1 MNKQIYVLD
10 EYITSTKN
18 GIGVFITELLQCLKK
33 MDVDICHVIFNVR
46 QPEIRVCSK
55 NGMKII
61 SIPRFP
67 SGNFFDNW
75 KVVNRVFR
83 MFVPDSLENVF
94 CFNHSPC
101 PELLESL
108 RNSHPLSK
116 QLYVIHNLWWTSPLL
131 GDDCLLAN
139 IVKNRSRS
147 LKNKTYK
154 WILNTVDKELQ
165 MCQTVDAVVCLT
177 KGTHQVLTNI
187 YRIDQEKIFL
197 IPNGLKRN
205 QYINSKMDKNKLRE
219 QYYIDD
225 KEKVILFAGRLSEF
239 KGIYA
244 VLDAFCILLK
254 EFSNIRLVLAG
265 SLLPEFV
272 LSNYAHISTKVTYT
286 GHLERKELKK
296 WYQMADIGVIPSYTE
311 QCSYVGIEMM
321 MHGLPIVTSDGF
333 GLRDMFKDQGNAI
346 VVPIGKRTKKNG
358 TFSENLVHA
367 LTMLLSSETL
377 MNEIGRNARK
387 AYLKH
392 YGLCQMKEG
401 YKRLLDAF

>member
-1 MNKQIYVLD
+1 MPSEMNKQIYVLD

-83 MFVPDSLENVF
+83 LFVPDSLENVF

-139 IVKNRSRS
+139 IVKNRSS
-147 LKNKTYK
+147 SGPKP
-154 WILNTVDKELQ
+154 
-165 MCQTVDAVVCLT
+165 
-177 KGTHQVLTNI
+177 NI
-187 YRIDQEKIFL
+187 A
-197 IPNGLKRN
+197 P
-205 QYINSKMDKNKLRE
+205 
-219 QYYIDD
+219 
-225 KEKVILFAGRLSEF
+225 
-239 KGIYA
+239 
-244 VLDAFCILLK
+244 
-254 EFSNIRLVLAG
+254 
-265 SLLPEFV
+265 
-272 LSNYAHISTKVTYT
+272 
-286 GHLERKELKK
+286 KK
-296 WYQMADIGVIPSYTE
+296 
-311 QCSYVGIEMM
+311 
-321 MHGLPIVTSDGF
+321 H
-333 GLRDMFKDQGNAI
+333 
-346 VVPIGKRTKKNG
+346 
-358 TFSENLVHA
+358 
-367 LTMLLSSETL
+367 
-377 MNEIGRNARK
+377 
-387 AYLKH
+387 
-392 YGLCQMKEG
+392 
-401 YKRLLDAF
+401 

>member
-1 MNKQIYVLD
+1 MNKELYDEAIRSNILSRKLIEQLMESMNYSSISFINWTVEVLKIIKTRLERGDKITD
-10 EYITSTKN
+10 EVSGITYDIKSFRNFVSTNFSSYITSQ
-18 GIGVFITELLQCLKK
+18 VFDAPDKAE
-33 MDVDICHVIFNVR
+33 
-46 QPEIRVCSK
+46 
-55 NGMKII
+55 
-61 SIPRFP
+61 
-67 SGNFFDNW
+67 
-75 KVVNRVFR
+75 KVYF
-83 MFVPDSLENVF
+83 SLEATEDG
-94 CFNHSPC
+94 HSYNMVMA
-101 PELLESL
+101 S
-108 RNSHPLSK
+108 SS
-116 QLYVIHNLWWTSPLL
+116 
-131 GDDCLLAN
+131 
-139 IVKNRSRS
+139 
-147 LKNKTYK
+147 KNKTYK